1 MKQIFKIEFTDNTKL
16 FAYDTKG
23 GITFS
28 TVGIGGNRQIKEAI
42 ENKTNNPIAL
52 LEGVKGI
59 IPIIKDGVKEFI
71 IGEGVKP
78 FLSEG

>member
-16 FAYDTKG
+16 FAYDTEG

-28 TVGIGGNRQIKEAI
+28 TVGIGGNRQIKEII

-52 LEGVKGI
+52 LEGVKSI
-59 IPIIKDGVKEFI
+59 VPTIKEGVKEFI
-71 IGEGVKP
+71 IGEG
-78 FLSEG
+78 